1 MTIEA
6 LDRKGA
12 SLGFSYTSGKSDRD
26 IKAAIADL
34 TADLETEG
42 IQPAR
47 FQARQ
52 GGKIVANLHA
62 APREAHA

>member
-1 MTIEA
+1 MVIEA

-34 TADLETEG
+34 SEQLAEEG
-42 IQPAR
+42 ATPAR

-52 GGKIVANLHA
+52 GGRIVATQAA
-62 APREAHA
+62 APREAIA